1 RILIKSLHTPHTGR
15 DTTRSDLAE
24 AA

>member
-1 RILIKSLHTPHTGR
+1 MLIKSLHTPHTGR